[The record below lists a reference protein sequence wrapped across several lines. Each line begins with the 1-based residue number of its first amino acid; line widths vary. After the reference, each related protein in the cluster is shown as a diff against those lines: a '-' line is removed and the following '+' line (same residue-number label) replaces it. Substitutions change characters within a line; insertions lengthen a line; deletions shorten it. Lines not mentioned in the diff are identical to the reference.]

1 MQKNETRSLSH
12 TIHKFNS
19 KWTKDLNEKLET
31 IKLVQENTGETLE
44 DMGMGNNYLG
54 RTKGLSNKRK

>member
-1 MQKNETRSLSH
+1 MKLDLFPTPY
-12 TIHKFNS
+12 TKFNS

-44 DMGMGNNYLG
+44 DMGVGNNYLG